1 MNNYKNNN
9 YLKKNS
15 NLSSYELNSYKNNNN
30 NYNPLKTNYQTKYK
44 TNSFNNNKINNDN
57 DNYKYNKNNN
67 NDINSQFS
75 SLINLNTLEP
85 LLSFISNISFENLKQ
100 IKPFYLEK
108 SISLLIDQNND
119 IDKSYFPNIIHFI
132 KAILLGLKLQPN
144 DPNSIKNFLE
154 FFQEYPEEFYDVF
167 SDSDRI
173 DINFLISYLS

>member
-1 MNNYKNNN
+1 MNNYNNLNNNNN

-15 NLSSYELNSYKNNNN
+15 YELNSYKNSNN
-30 NYNPLKTNYQTKYK
+30 NYNPLKTNYQTKYRNN
-44 TNSFNNNKINNDN
+44 TINNNNNDN
-57 DNYKYNKNNN
+57 DNNKYNKNNNN

-75 SLINLNTLEP
+75 SLLNTNTLEP

-100 IKPFYLEK
+100 IKSFYLEK

-119 IDKSYFPNIIHFI
+119 IDKSHFPNIIHFI

-144 DPNSIKNFLE
+144 DPDSIKNFLE
-154 FFQEYPEEFYDVF
+154 FFQEYPDEFYDVF

>member
-30 NYNPLKTNYQTKYK
+30 NYNPLKTNYQTKYR
-44 TNSFNNNKINNDN
+44 NNNTINNNNNDN
-57 DNYKYNKNNN
+57 DNNKYNKNNNN

-75 SLINLNTLEP
+75 SLLNTNTLEP

-100 IKPFYLEK
+100 IKTFYLEK

-119 IDKSYFPNIIHFI
+119 IDKSHFPNIIHFI

-144 DPNSIKNFLE
+144 DPDSIKNFLE
-154 FFQEYPEEFYDVF
+154 FFQEYPDEFYDVF